1 MEKNLI
7 SITWDLLFQIINTIV
22 LFVILGKILFK
33 PVMKIIDER
42 EKDIQESLALG
53 ERSKKEG
60 LAFKKEYEE
69 KINSAKSE
77 GQEIIKQA
85 TLRADQK
92 SDEIISNAKLEA
104 SRIKEKTAKDVE
116 QERIKAMH
124 EVKNDISNIALLA
137 ASKVIEKDIDKS
149 KHEQLINN
157 FIKEVG
163 EAK

>member
-7 SITWDLLFQIINTIV
+7 SLTWDLLFQIINTIV

-53 ERSKKEG
+53 ERSKNEG

-85 TLRADQK
+85 TLRAEQK
-92 SDEIISNAKLEA
+92 SEEIVSTAKNEA
-104 SRIKEKTAKDVE
+104 TSIKEKASKDIA
-116 QERIKAMH
+116 QERQKVMN
-124 EVKNDISNIALLA
+124 EVKDDISSIALLA
-137 ASKVIEKDIDKS
+137 ASKVIESDLDKS
-149 KHEQLINN
+149 KHEKLIND

-163 EAK
+163 EAQ